1 MLQMVKRII
10 IILSLALLLAGCN
23 RVELSGFIM
32 PTGEV
37 VNSRFEQS
45 MALHGSTPVA
55 TLQAEEEYLF
65 YVCTDPHI
73 SNTTNNLRTF
83 ITDLRHDSE
92 ALFGIVLGD
101 CIDQLGSMPTYVE
114 AISHLADSQ
123 ATPTP
128 IFSVLGN
135 HDLYFSQWDKF
146 RELVGPSVYW
156 FEVAH
161 GAGKDL
167 FLSLDTA
174 SGTLGIRQTKW
185 LKEFLAQNR
194 KNYRHCVVITH
205 SNLFYNDNSQRTSG
219 NLPLDETMMLLELF
233 DKHDVLLCLQ
243 GHDHHRDDLTFRDV
257 RYTIVGTLR
266 DEADNPEYLTVRLS
280 ADALHYEWVEM
291 K

>member
-1 MLQMVKRII
+1 MVKQTIST
-10 IILSLALLLAGCN
+10 LALALLLVGCN
-23 RVELSGFIM
+23 RVEFSGFVI

-37 VNSRFEQS
+37 VNSRFKQS
-45 MALHGSTPVA
+45 FQLHGSAPVA
-55 TLQAEEEYLF
+55 TLQADEEEYLF
-65 YVCTDPHI
+65 YICTDPHI
-73 SNTTNNLRTF
+73 STTTDNLTTF
-83 ITDLRHDSE
+83 VADLRHDSS

-114 AISHLADSQ
+114 AIDHLADTQ
-123 ATPTP
+123 ASPTP

-161 GAGKDL
+161 PAGKDI
-167 FLSLDTA
+167 FISLDTA
-174 SGTLGIRQTKW
+174 SGTLGIRQTEW
-185 LKEFLAQNR
+185 LREFLAHNR
-194 KNYRHCVVITH
+194 QSYRHCVIITH
-205 SNLFYNDNSQRTSG
+205 TNIFYNDNSQNTSG
-219 NLPLDETMMLLELF
+219 NLPLDETMLLLDLF

-243 GHDHHRDDLTFRDV
+243 GHDHHRDDLTFRGV

-266 DEADNPEYLTVRLS
+266 DEAEAPEYLTIRIS
-280 ADALHYEWVEM
+280 ADALHYNWVDM